1 MKVAVIGAGNGGQ
14 TFASYFT
21 HMGCEVS
28 LYNRNPRV
36 LFEIEQNGG
45 IDLIGYYNFSEKIN
59 ELTSNIAQAIHGAR
73 LIMVATPAN
82 AHGDIAEQLAPF
94 LKDDQIIMLN
104 PGRTLGTHYFYN
116 LLEKNGL
123 KANVIVAEADTLI
136 YTCRL
141 VKNGLCRVFSL
152 KKELHVAAH
161 NPDDT
166 QMVCDLLSEFYDVI
180 VPAESVLETGLS
192 NLGVIFHPVPVILN
206 IARIEEQSTFSHYK
220 QGISPTVATFLE
232 KIDNERIAIANA
244 LGVKVDT
251 AVKWLNRI
259 YRTEGDTLY
268 EALQNNVAYTE
279 VLAPTTIHTRYI
291 YEDIQTGL
299 VPLSILSK
307 ELGIENSAMDCVIRL
322 ASMLYNYDFYLYGRN
337 EGIIDFQ
344 KIINSR
350 KVAISR

>member
-36 LFEIEQNGG
+36 LYEIEQNGG
-45 IDLIGYYNFSEKIN
+45 IDLIGYYNFKEKIN
-59 ELTSNIAQAIHGAR
+59 ELTSNIAQAINGAR
-73 LIMVATPAN
+73 LIMIATPAN
-82 AHGDIAEQLAPF
+82 AHGDIAEQLAPY
-94 LKDDQIIMLN
+94 LKDDQIIILN

-123 KANVIVAEADTLI
+123 KANVILAEADTLI

-161 NPDDT
+161 NPNDT
-166 QMVCDLLSEFYDVI
+166 QLVCDLLSEFYDVI
-180 VPAESVLETGLS
+180 IPAESVLYTGLS

-232 KIDNERIAIANA
+232 KIDSERIAIANA
-244 LGVKVDT
+244 LGVQVDT

-307 ELGIENSAMDCVIRL
+307 ELGIDNNAMDCVIRL
-322 ASMLYNYDFYLYGRN
+322 ASMLYNYDFYQNGRN

-350 KVAISR
+350 NVAIAG

>member
-14 TFASYFT
+14 TFAAYFT
-21 HMGCEVS
+21 HMGCDVS

-36 LFEIEQNGG
+36 LYEIRENGG
-45 IDLIGYYNFSEKIN
+45 IDLIGYYNFKEEIN
-59 ELTSNIAQAIHGAR
+59 ELTSNIAQSVSGAK
-73 LIMVATPAN
+73 LIMIATPAN
-82 AHGDIAEQLAPF
+82 AHGDIAEQLAPY
-94 LKDDQIIMLN
+94 LKDDQIILLN

-116 LLEKNGL
+116 LLERNGL
-123 KANVIVAEADTLI
+123 NANVIVAETDTLI

-141 VKNGLCRVFSL
+141 VKNGLCRVYSL
-152 KKELHVAAH
+152 KKELHIAAH
-161 NPDDT
+161 DPYYT
-166 QMVCDLLSEFYDVI
+166 QTVCDLLGEFYDVI
-180 VPAESVLETGLS
+180 IPAESVLETGLS

-206 IARIEEQSTFSHYK
+206 IARIEEQSAFSHYK
-220 QGISPTVATFLE
+220 QGIAPTVATSL
-232 KIDNERIAIANA
+232 ERIDKERVAVANA
-244 LGVKVDT
+244 LGVKIDT

-307 ELGIENSAMDCVIRL
+307 ELGIKNGAMDCIINL
-322 ASMLYNYDFYLYGRN
+322 ASMLYDYDFYENGRN
-337 EGIIDFQ
+337 SYSIDFS
-344 KIINSR
+344 KIINER
-350 KVAISR
+350 KILIAG

>member
-45 IDLIGYYNFSEKIN
+45 IDLIGYYNFKEN
-59 ELTSNIAQAIHGAR
+59 
-73 LIMVATPAN
+73 
-82 AHGDIAEQLAPF
+82 PF

-166 QMVCDLLSEFYDVI
+166 QMVCELLSEFYDVI

-322 ASMLYNYDFYLYGRN
+322 ASMLYNYDFYLNGRN